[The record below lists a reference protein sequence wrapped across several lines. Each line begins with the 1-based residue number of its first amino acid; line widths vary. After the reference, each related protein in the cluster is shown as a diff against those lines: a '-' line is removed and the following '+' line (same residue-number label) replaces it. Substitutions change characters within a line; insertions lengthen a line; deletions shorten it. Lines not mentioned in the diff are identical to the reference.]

1 MISISKYFDIEKIFQ
16 NCFFDKSCLPSVLT
30 PFYGRGQHQTA
41 VFRNIAIFVVR
52 GAYLGHFA
60 YDNFRQIVEISG
72 MVEIS
77 DPHITS
83 KECSSVE

>member
-1 MISISKYFDIEKIFQ
+1 MAKEKIFQ
-16 NCFFDKSCLPSVLT
+16 KYFFAKSCLLSVLT

-52 GAYLGHFA
+52 GAYLGHFGNS
-60 YDNFRQIVEISG
+60 NFRQIAEISG
-72 MVEIS
+72 MAEIS
-77 DPHITS
+77 DLHITS